1 MNYLVVASVSAQI
14 LVMLAAALLAPL
26 GVATFDGDMAAMRGF
41 GVSWLAVVACASVLR
56 YFGRNA
62 PTELHR
68 KDALGVVALTWIAL
82 GVFGGLPF
90 VVEGS
95 IPDIPSALFESVSG
109 FTTTGATVVGNVD
122 ELSRAT
128 NLWRCLMHWLGGMGV
143 VVLFVAVFPKLGVGG
158 KLLFQTEA
166 PGPMTEG
173 LRPHIKQTALAL
185 WWVYSSLT
193 IAATLALW
201 GLGMPIFDAVIHA
214 MSTLG
219 TGGYSSR
226 GASIGAYQDP
236 RIDWV
241 VSAFMLVASLNFGL
255 FYSVIRGN
263 WRDLWRNGELR
274 FFLSI
279 NAAVIGVIAVL
290 ILPKHPEFLD
300 ALRYATFQTLAVTTT
315 TGFMTEDFDT
325 YPELA
330 RYLLFLCMFM
340 GGCAGSTSGGIK
352 ASRIYILLVA
362 IWRELDSL
370 VSPNKVS
377 LVRVNGQTV
386 APRVLERVAMFVFA
400 YFILLG
406 GGALTL
412 VLCGMDIVS
421 SISGALA
428 CLSSVGPG
436 LGLVGPS
443 QNFGFIPGAGKM
455 VLCMCMIA
463 GRLEIF
469 ALFALFRPES
479 WRR

>member
-14 LVMLAAALLAPL
+14 LVMLAAALMAPL
-26 GVATFDGDMAAMRGF
+26 GLATFDEDMAAMRGY
-41 GVSWLAVVACASVLR
+41 GISWIAVVACASLLR
-56 YFGRNA
+56 YLGRNA
-62 PTELHR
+62 PRELHR

-90 VVEGS
+90 LIEGS
-95 IPDIPSALFESVSG
+95 INDIPSALFESVSG
-109 FTTTGATVVGNVD
+109 FTTTGATVVGSVD
-122 ELSRAT
+122 NLSRAT
-128 NLWRCLMHWLGGMGV
+128 NLWRCLMHWLGGMGI

-166 PGPMTEG
+166 PGPMNEG
-173 LRPHIKQTALAL
+173 LRPQIKQTALAL
-185 WWVYSSLT
+185 WWIYASLT
-193 IAATLALW
+193 IAAIVVLW
-201 GLGMPIFDAVIHA
+201 ALGMPVFDAVIHA

-241 VSAFMLVASLNFGL
+241 VSAFMLIASLNFGL
-255 FYSVIRGN
+255 FYSAIRGN

-279 NAAVIGVIAVL
+279 NAVVIGTIALL
-290 ILPKHPEFLD
+290 ILPRHAD
-300 ALRYATFQTLAVTTT
+300 IVVALRHAAFQTLAVTTT

-330 RYLLFLCMFM
+330 RFLLFMCMFM

-400 YFILLG
+400 YMVLLTV
-406 GGALTL
+406 GALSL
-412 VLCGMDIVS
+412 VLCGMDLVS
-421 SISGALA
+421 SFSGALA

-436 LGLVGPS
+436 LALVGPS